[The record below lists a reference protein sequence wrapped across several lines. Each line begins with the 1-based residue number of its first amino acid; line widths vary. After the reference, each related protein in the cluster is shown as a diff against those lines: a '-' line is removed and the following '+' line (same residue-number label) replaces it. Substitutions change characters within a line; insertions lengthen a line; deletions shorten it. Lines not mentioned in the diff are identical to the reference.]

1 MTAIQ
6 ITFSA
11 GRFHATPWG
20 RHVNEGAEEWPPSP
34 WRLLRALIATW
45 KTKAPEIADNT
56 EMQGLLEN
64 LGRPPEFCL
73 PPATFSHT
81 RHYMPWFKKGPGDR
95 TLIFDSFVAVG
106 RDTPVT
112 ILWPDFDLTEDQARI
127 LATLLPLLGTLGRS
141 ESWCEARLLERD
153 AAATIIPNCRP
164 ISDANCDGEVVRVL
178 GLDPPT
184 AFQNQKN
191 PPLQRSAGKGKAKA
205 TTRLAL
211 YDPDWHIC
219 METLWLHQQR
229 ISMPPGA
236 RWLDYVRRK
245 DALAQ
250 PRITRAPRPD
260 ERPPIQVARFALD
273 SAVLPLVTE
282 TLRIAEAAR
291 VALMSR
297 HGWIA
302 MEGDTKGKS
311 AVFSGK
317 HADGSL
323 LADHSHAYYLPTD
336 EDGDGRLDH
345 LTVVASA
352 GFPAAELQALDSLRQ
367 IKTKDSE
374 DSGHPL
380 RVILTGLGRLD
391 EFFPGPMKPAS
402 TWVSATPY
410 LSHRHPKTRGS
421 KRDCPEQLAS
431 HALFVE
437 ERLREDIERLLERRE
452 DLKGIAID
460 QVKVAPLL
468 DENGVFR
475 LGARGHRPIEFQRF
489 RRKHGDDGG
498 KRLSGAFAIEFPRA
512 VRGPIAL
519 GHSCHYGMGL
529 FLPWDENDFDSYKAM
544 CARHPRLG
552 SFTEEH
558 LRMLHFR
565 WFAAHD

>member
-6 ITFSA
+6 ITFPA

-20 RHVNEGAEEWPPSP
+20 RHVNEGAVEWPPSP

-45 KTKAPEIADNT
+45 KTKAPEIADDT
-56 EMQGLLEN
+56 EMRGLLEN
-64 LGRPPEFCL
+64 LSRPPEFCL

-81 RHYMPWFKKGPGDR
+81 RHYMPWFKNGR
-95 TLIFDSFVAVG
+95 TLIFDSFVAVAK
-106 RDTPVT
+106 DAPIT
-112 ILWPDFDLTEDQARI
+112 IFWPDLELSDEESLI

-141 ESWCEARLLERD
+141 ESWCEAHLLEPD
-153 AAATIIPNCRP
+153 AAAAISPNCRT
-164 ISDANCDGEVVRVL
+164 ISGANGDDEVVRVL
-178 GLDPPT
+178 GVDPET
-184 AFQNQKN
+184 AFQNDRN
-191 PPLQRSAGKGKAKA
+191 PWHNEITGKGKTK
-205 TTRLAL
+205 TTKRISL

-229 ISMPPGA
+229 MSMPPGT
-236 RWLDYVRRK
+236 RWLGYVRRK

-250 PRITRAPRPD
+250 PKTRGVLRSS
-260 ERPPIQVARFALD
+260 ERPSIQVARFALD

-291 VALMSR
+291 GALMSR

-317 HADGSL
+317 HADGSPL
-323 LADHSHAYYLPTD
+323 TDHSHAYYLPTD

-345 LTVVASA
+345 LTVVATA

-367 IKTKDSE
+367 IKTKESE
-374 DSGHPL
+374 ESGHPM

-391 EFFPGPMKPAS
+391 EFTPGPMKPVT

-421 KRDCPEQLAS
+421 RKDSPEELVS
-431 HALFVE
+431 HAVFVE
-437 ERLREDIERLLERRE
+437 ARLKEDIARLLERRD
-452 DLKGIAID
+452 DLKDISID
-460 QVKVAPLL
+460 QIKVAPCM

-489 RRKHGDDGG
+489 RRKPGDDGG
-498 KRLSGAFAIEFPRA
+498 KRLCGAFAIEFPRA
-512 VRGPIAL
+512 VRGPLAL

-529 FLPWDENDFDSYKAM
+529 FLPWDENDFETYKAM
-544 CARHPRLG
+544 CARHPRL
-552 SFTEEH
+552 SNFTEEH

-565 WFAAHD
+565 WFVAHD